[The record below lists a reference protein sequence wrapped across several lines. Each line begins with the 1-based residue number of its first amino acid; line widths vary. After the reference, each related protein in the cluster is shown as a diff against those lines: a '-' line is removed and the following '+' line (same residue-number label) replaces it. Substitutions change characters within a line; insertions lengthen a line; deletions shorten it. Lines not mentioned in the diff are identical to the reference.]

1 MKLSGIDQEFIEKK
15 KVDQEMLN
23 PRRNSVSS
31 IETEVLN
38 GFSDAIKKPFEERM
52 TNFNQSK
59 SDLIQMVSDGEMTVK
74 AARKRAGELAGEMQ
88 MVVETAVNQMKGEG
102 SPLSLRLMESVR
114 NRKKNKTSE
123 ALQGE
128 ILEVMHRNLVEL
140 QITNRKSEFEGR
152 TYLKNG
158 ANQVATASME
168 KLFEYLDESEMKEDQ
183 AAVEWVRRQ
192 MEQLRPFVV
201 SPEIMERIDQ
211 SCDRPGSLNL
221 RLVAKYQKAIGE
233 RISEP
238 GFIEAL
244 LDQAIEQNDANA
256 CSAVFQ
262 MAREELQL
270 IRPEAQL
277 KLMAVIDKFPSQ
289 AFSDA
294 LRVDRDANRDAEAR
308 TEQFQAMSLAY
319 IEQSA
324 RLEDAKQPSESELK
338 RRMEIKARE
347 ALPADEPI
355 GLVI

>member
-1 MKLSGIDQEFIEKK
+1 LKLSGIDQEFIEKK

-88 MVVETAVNQMKGEG
+88 MVVETAVNQMKGQG

-140 QITNRKSEFEGR
+140 QITNRKVEFEGR

-324 RLEDAKQPSESELK
+324 RLEDAKQPSESDLK

>member
-1 MKLSGIDQEFIEKK
+1 MKK
-15 KVDQEMLN
+15 KANQEMLN

-31 IETEVLN
+31 IEMEVLN
-38 GFSDAIKKPFEERM
+38 GFSDAIKKPFEERL

-59 SDLIQMVSDGEMTVK
+59 SDLVQMVSDGEMTVK

-88 MVVETAVNQMKGEG
+88 SVVETVVNQMKGEG

-114 NRKKNKTSE
+114 NRKKSKTSE

-128 ILEVMHRNLVEL
+128 ILEVMQRNLVEL

-158 ANQVATASME
+158 ANQVATASLE
-168 KLFEYLDESEMKEDQ
+168 KLFEYLDESEMREDQ

-192 MEQLRPFVV
+192 MEQLKPIVV
-201 SPEIMERIDQ
+201 SPEILERIDQ
-211 SCDRPGSLNL
+211 ACDRPGTLNL

-244 LDQAIEQNDANA
+244 LDQAIDQNDANA

-289 AFSDA
+289 ALSDA

-324 RLEDAKQPSESELK
+324 RLEDAKQPSESDLK

>member
-1 MKLSGIDQEFIEKK
+1 
-15 KVDQEMLN
+15 V
-23 PRRNSVSS
+23 
-31 IETEVLN
+31 
-38 GFSDAIKKPFEERM
+38 
-52 TNFNQSK
+52 
-59 SDLIQMVSDGEMTVK
+59 
-74 AARKRAGELAGEMQ
+74 
-88 MVVETAVNQMKGEG
+88 
-102 SPLSLRLMESVR
+102 
-114 NRKKNKTSE
+114 
-123 ALQGE
+123 
-128 ILEVMHRNLVEL
+128 
-140 QITNRKSEFEGR
+140 EFEGR

-221 RLVAKYQKAIGE
+221 RLVEKYQKAIAE

-324 RLEDAKQPSESELK
+324 RLEDAKQPSESDLK

>member
-88 MVVETAVNQMKGEG
+88 MVVETVVNQMKGEG

-140 QITNRKSEFEGR
+140 QIRNRRLEFEGR

-221 RLVAKYQKAIGE
+221 RLVEKYQKAIAE

-244 LDQAIEQNDANA
+244 LDQAIDQNDANA

-294 LRVDRDANRDAEAR
+294 LRVDRDANRNAEAR

-324 RLEDAKQPSESELK
+324 RLEDAKQPSESDLK

>member
-1 MKLSGIDQEFIEKK
+1 
-15 KVDQEMLN
+15 
-23 PRRNSVSS
+23 
-31 IETEVLN
+31 
-38 GFSDAIKKPFEERM
+38 
-52 TNFNQSK
+52 
-59 SDLIQMVSDGEMTVK
+59 
-74 AARKRAGELAGEMQ
+74 MQ
-88 MVVETAVNQMKGEG
+88 MVVETVVNQMKGEG

-140 QITNRKSEFEGR
+140 QIRNRRLEFEGR

-221 RLVAKYQKAIGE
+221 RLVEKYQKAIAE

-324 RLEDAKQPSESELK
+324 RLEDAKQPSESDLK

>member
-1 MKLSGIDQEFIEKK
+1 
-15 KVDQEMLN
+15 MLN

-38 GFSDAIKKPFEERM
+38 GFSDAIKKPFEERLAD
-52 TNFNQSK
+52 FNQRK

-123 ALQGE
+123 ALQDE

-140 QITNRKSEFEGR
+140 QITNRKVEFEGR

-221 RLVAKYQKAIGE
+221 RLVEKYQKAIGE

-324 RLEDAKQPSESELK
+324 RLEDAKQPSESDLK

>member
-1 MKLSGIDQEFIEKK
+1 
-15 KVDQEMLN
+15 MLN
-23 PRRNSVSS
+23 PRRNSVSR

-38 GFSDAIKKPFEERM
+38 GFSDAIRKPFEERM

-74 AARKRAGELAGEMQ
+74 AARKRAGELAVEMQ
-88 MVVETAVNQMKGEG
+88 SVVEATVNQQRGQG

-114 NRKKNKTSE
+114 NRKKAKSAE
-123 ALQGE
+123 ELQGE
-128 ILEVMHRNLVEL
+128 ILDVMQRNLVEL

-152 TYLKNG
+152 SYLKNG
-158 ANQVATASME
+158 PNQVATASLE

-183 AAVEWVRRQ
+183 AAVEWVRRH
-192 MEQLRPFVV
+192 MEQLKPIVV
-201 SPEIMERIDQ
+201 SPEILDRIDQ
-211 SCDRPGSLNL
+211 ACDRPGTLNL
-221 RLVAKYQKAIGE
+221 RLVEKYQKAIAE

-262 MAREELQL
+262 MARQEMQL

-294 LRVDRDANRDAEAR
+294 LRVDRDANRNAESC

-324 RLEDAKQPSESELK
+324 RLEDAKQPSEIDLK
-338 RRMEIKARE
+338 RRMELKARE

>member
-1 MKLSGIDQEFIEKK
+1 
-15 KVDQEMLN
+15 MLN

-38 GFSDAIKKPFEERM
+38 GFSDAIKKPFEERL
-52 TNFNQSK
+52 TDFNQRK

-74 AARKRAGELAGEMQ
+74 AARKRAGELAVEMQ
-88 MVVETAVNQMKGEG
+88 SVVAATVNQQRGQG

-114 NRKKNKTSE
+114 NRKKSKSAE
-123 ALQGE
+123 ELQGK
-128 ILEVMHRNLVEL
+128 ILEVMQR
-140 QITNRKSEFEGR
+140 
-152 TYLKNG
+152 
-158 ANQVATASME
+158 NQVATASLE

-192 MEQLRPFVV
+192 MEHLKPIVV
-201 SPEIMERIDQ
+201 SPEILERIDQ
-211 SCDRPGSLNL
+211 ACDRPGTLNL
-221 RLVAKYQKAIGE
+221 RLVEKYQKAIAE

-262 MAREELQL
+262 IARQELQL

-294 LRVDRDANRDAEAR
+294 LRVDRDANRNAEAC

-319 IEQSA
+319 IEQST
-324 RLEDAKQPSESELK
+324 RLEDAKQPSEIDLK
-338 RRMEIKARE
+338 RRMELKARE

>member
-1 MKLSGIDQEFIEKK
+1 
-15 KVDQEMLN
+15 MLN

-88 MVVETAVNQMKGEG
+88 MVVETAVNQMKGQG

-140 QITNRKSEFEGR
+140 QITNRKVEFEGR

-324 RLEDAKQPSESELK
+324 RLEDAKQPSESDLK

>member
-1 MKLSGIDQEFIEKK
+1 LKK
-15 KVDQEMLN
+15 KANQEMLN
-23 PRRNSVSS
+23 PRRNSVST
-31 IETEVLN
+31 IEMEVLN
-38 GFSDAIKKPFEERM
+38 GFSDAIKKPFEERL

-59 SDLIQMVSDGEMTVK
+59 SDLVQMVSDGEMTVK

-88 MVVETAVNQMKGEG
+88 SVVETVVNQMKGEG

-128 ILEVMHRNLVEL
+128 ILDVMQRNLVEL

-168 KLFEYLDESEMKEDQ
+168 KLFEYLDESEMREDQ

-192 MEQLRPFVV
+192 MEQLRPIVV
-201 SPEIMERIDQ
+201 SPEILDRIDQ

-244 LDQAIEQNDANA
+244 LDQAIDQNDANA

-324 RLEDAKQPSESELK
+324 RLEDAKQPSESDLK

>member
-324 RLEDAKQPSESELK
+324 RLEDAKQPSESDLK

>member
-1 MKLSGIDQEFIEKK
+1 
-15 KVDQEMLN
+15 MLN

-31 IETEVLN
+31 IEMSVLDS
-38 GFSDAIKKPFEERM
+38 FSDAIKKPFEERL
-52 TNFNQSK
+52 TDFNQRK

-74 AARKRAGELAGEMQ
+74 AARKRAGELAVEMQ
-88 MVVETAVNQMKGEG
+88 SVVEATVNQQRGQG
-102 SPLSLRLMESVR
+102 SPLSLKLMESVR
-114 NRKKNKTSE
+114 NRKKSKSAE
-123 ALQGE
+123 ELQGE
-128 ILEVMHRNLVEL
+128 ILEVMQRNLVEL

-158 ANQVATASME
+158 ANQVATASLE
-168 KLFEYLDESEMKEDQ
+168 KLFEYLDESEMREDQ

-192 MEQLRPFVV
+192 MEQLKPIVV
-201 SPEIMERIDQ
+201 SPEIQDRIDQ
-211 SCDRPGSLNL
+211 ACDRPGTLNL
-221 RLVAKYQKAIGE
+221 RLVEKYQKAIAE

-262 MAREELQL
+262 IARQELQL
-270 IRPEAQL
+270 IRPEAQV

-294 LRVDRDANRDAEAR
+294 LRVDRDANRNAEAC

-324 RLEDAKQPSESELK
+324 RLEDAKQPSEIDLK
-338 RRMEIKARE
+338 RRMELKARE
-347 ALPADEPI
+347 TLPADEPI

>member
-1 MKLSGIDQEFIEKK
+1 
-15 KVDQEMLN
+15 MLN
-23 PRRNSVSS
+23 PRRNIVSS

-38 GFSDAIKKPFEERM
+38 GFSDAIRKPFEERM

-88 MVVETAVNQMKGEG
+88 MVVETVVNQMKGEG

-128 ILEVMHRNLVEL
+128 ILDVMQRNLVEL
-140 QITNRKSEFEGR
+140 QITNRRVEFEGR

-168 KLFEYLDESEMKEDQ
+168 KLFEYLDESEMREDQ

-221 RLVAKYQKAIGE
+221 RLVEKYQKAIGE

-324 RLEDAKQPSESELK
+324 RLEDAKQPSESDLK

>member
-1 MKLSGIDQEFIEKK
+1 
-15 KVDQEMLN
+15 MLN

-31 IETEVLN
+31 IEMSVLDS
-38 GFSDAIKKPFEERM
+38 FSDAIKKPFEERL
-52 TNFNQSK
+52 TDFNQRK

-74 AARKRAGELAGEMQ
+74 AARKRAGELAVEMQ
-88 MVVETAVNQMKGEG
+88 SVVEATVNQQRGQG

-114 NRKKNKTSE
+114 NRKKAKSAE
-123 ALQGE
+123 ELQGE
-128 ILEVMHRNLVEL
+128 ILDVMQRNLVEL

-152 TYLKNG
+152 SYLKNG
-158 ANQVATASME
+158 PNQVATASLE
-168 KLFEYLDESEMKEDQ
+168 KLFEYLDESEMREDQ

-192 MEQLRPFVV
+192 MEQLKPIVV
-201 SPEIMERIDQ
+201 SPEILDRIDQ
-211 SCDRPGSLNL
+211 ACDRPGTLNL
-221 RLVAKYQKAIGE
+221 RLVEKYQKAIAE

-262 MAREELQL
+262 IARQELQL

-294 LRVDRDANRDAEAR
+294 LRVDRDANRNAEAS

-324 RLEDAKQPSESELK
+324 RLEDAKQPSEIDLK
-338 RRMEIKARE
+338 RRMELKARE

>member
-1 MKLSGIDQEFIEKK
+1 M
-15 KVDQEMLN
+15 
-23 PRRNSVSS
+23 
-31 IETEVLN
+31 EVLN
-38 GFSDAIKKPFEERM
+38 GFSDAIKKPFEERL

-59 SDLIQMVSDGEMTVK
+59 SDLVQMVSDGEMTVK

-88 MVVETAVNQMKGEG
+88 SVVETVVNQMKGEG
-102 SPLSLRLMESVR
+102 SPLSLKLMESVR
-114 NRKKNKTSE
+114 NRKKSKTSE

-128 ILEVMHRNLVEL
+128 ILEVMQRNLVEL

-158 ANQVATASME
+158 ANQVATASLE
-168 KLFEYLDESEMKEDQ
+168 KLFEYLDESEMREDQ

-192 MEQLRPFVV
+192 MEQLKPIVV
-201 SPEIMERIDQ
+201 SPEILERIDQ
-211 SCDRPGSLNL
+211 SCDRPGTLNL

-244 LDQAIEQNDANA
+244 LDQAIDQNDANA

-289 AFSDA
+289 ALSDA
-294 LRVDRDANRDAEAR
+294 LRVDRDANRNAEAR

-324 RLEDAKQPSESELK
+324 RLEDAKQPSESDLK

>member
-1 MKLSGIDQEFIEKK
+1 
-15 KVDQEMLN
+15 MLN

-31 IETEVLN
+31 IEMAVLN
-38 GFSDAIKKPFEERM
+38 GFSDAIKKPFEERL
-52 TNFNQSK
+52 TDFNQRK

-74 AARKRAGELAGEMQ
+74 AARKRAGELAVEMQ
-88 MVVETAVNQMKGEG
+88 MVVEATVNQQRGQG

-114 NRKKNKTSE
+114 NRKKSKSAE
-123 ALQGE
+123 ELQGE
-128 ILEVMHRNLVEL
+128 ILDVMQRNLVEL

-158 ANQVATASME
+158 PNQVATASLE
-168 KLFEYLDESEMKEDQ
+168 KLFEYLDESEMREDQ

-192 MEQLRPFVV
+192 MEHLKPIVV
-201 SPEIMERIDQ
+201 SPEILDRIDQ
-211 SCDRPGSLNL
+211 ACDRPGTLNL
-221 RLVAKYQKAIGE
+221 RLVEKYQKAIAE

-244 LDQAIEQNDANA
+244 LDQAIDQNDANA

-262 MAREELQL
+262 MARQEMQL
-270 IRPEAQL
+270 IRPESQL

-294 LRVDRDANRDAEAR
+294 LRVDRDANRNAEAS

-324 RLEDAKQPSESELK
+324 RLEDAKQPSEIDLK
-338 RRMEIKARE
+338 RRMELKARE

>member
-1 MKLSGIDQEFIEKK
+1 
-15 KVDQEMLN
+15 
-23 PRRNSVSS
+23 
-31 IETEVLN
+31 
-38 GFSDAIKKPFEERM
+38 
-52 TNFNQSK
+52 
-59 SDLIQMVSDGEMTVK
+59 
-74 AARKRAGELAGEMQ
+74 
-88 MVVETAVNQMKGEG
+88 
-102 SPLSLRLMESVR
+102 
-114 NRKKNKTSE
+114 
-123 ALQGE
+123 
-128 ILEVMHRNLVEL
+128 
-140 QITNRKSEFEGR
+140 
-152 TYLKNG
+152 LKNG

-221 RLVAKYQKAIGE
+221 RLVEKYKKAIAE
-233 RISEP
+233 RIYE
-238 GFIEAL
+238 
-244 LDQAIEQNDANA
+244 AIEQNDANA

-324 RLEDAKQPSESELK
+324 RLEDAKQPSESDLK

>member
-1 MKLSGIDQEFIEKK
+1 
-15 KVDQEMLN
+15 MLN
-23 PRRNSVSS
+23 PRRNSVSR

-140 QITNRKSEFEGR
+140 QITNRRVEFEGR

-221 RLVAKYQKAIGE
+221 RLVEKYQKAIGE

-324 RLEDAKQPSESELK
+324 RLEDAKQPSESDLK

>member
-1 MKLSGIDQEFIEKK
+1 
-15 KVDQEMLN
+15 MLN
-23 PRRNSVSS
+23 PRRNSVSR

-140 QITNRKSEFEGR
+140 QITNRKVEFEGR

-221 RLVAKYQKAIGE
+221 RLVEKYQKAIGE

-324 RLEDAKQPSESELK
+324 RLEDAKQPSESDLK

>member
-1 MKLSGIDQEFIEKK
+1 
-15 KVDQEMLN
+15 MLN

-38 GFSDAIKKPFEERM
+38 SFSDAIKKPFEERLAD
-52 TNFNQSK
+52 FNQRK

-88 MVVETAVNQMKGEG
+88 MVVETVVNQMKGEG

-114 NRKKNKTSE
+114 NRKKSKTSE

-128 ILEVMHRNLVEL
+128 ILDVMQRNLVEL

-324 RLEDAKQPSESELK
+324 RLEDAKQPSESDLK

>member
-1 MKLSGIDQEFIEKK
+1 LKK
-15 KVDQEMLN
+15 KANQEMLN

-31 IETEVLN
+31 IEMEVLN

-59 SDLIQMVSDGEMTVK
+59 SDLVQMVSDGEMTVK

-88 MVVETAVNQMKGEG
+88 SVVETVVNQMKGEG

-114 NRKKNKTSE
+114 NRKKAKSAE
-123 ALQGE
+123 ELQGE
-128 ILEVMHRNLVEL
+128 ILDVMQRNLVEL

-168 KLFEYLDESEMKEDQ
+168 KLFEYLDESEMREDQ

-192 MEQLRPFVV
+192 MEQLRPIVV
-201 SPEIMERIDQ
+201 SPEILDRIDQ
-211 SCDRPGSLNL
+211 ACDRPGTLNL

-294 LRVDRDANRDAEAR
+294 LRVDRDANRNAEAC

-319 IEQSA
+319 IAQSA
-324 RLEDAKQPSESELK
+324 RLEDAKQPSESDLK